1 VAAMLATS
9 TMGMGWEQR
18 APEVAVAPWIDTGNR
33 AAVARAYAA
42 TFGTGE
48 PVLDWS
54 GHQDGC
60 DAGTSDATFRSATI
74 DRVNYYRAMAGV
86 PATIIEEAELSAKAQ
101 EAAIMMSAEGRLSHE
116 PDAGFACYNPTG
128 AEAAANSNLYLGRN
142 GPNAI
147 DGYIED
153 PGEDNA
159 DVGHRNTIL
168 HPPTRR
174 MGVGDV
180 DRSEL
185 GYSANALWVFDSRV
199 FDEGVAGHQSPMRE
213 ADRFVAWPPRGYIP
227 APLIHPRWSFTLAGA
242 DVSAAEV
249 TMFDPAA
256 AEGEGEVPLRVVSR
270 TGAPGHVPLP
280 TVVWE
285 PEINLSPERDT
296 DYVIVI
302 TGIVPEDI
310 APAAPVADI
319 HPAYT
324 YTVRIMGDAPSGQLT
339 VSEALSRFYGLRT
352 AG

>member
-1 VAAMLATS
+1 MAAMLATS
-9 TMGMGWEQR
+9 ALGMGWEQR
-18 APEVAVAPWIDTGNR
+18 APEVAVAPWIDTSDR
-33 AAVARAYAA
+33 TAVARAYAA
-42 TFGTGE
+42 AFGARE
-48 PVLDWS
+48 PVLAWT
-54 GHQDGC
+54 GRHEGC
-60 DAGTSDATFRSATI
+60 EAGTSDPSFRSATL

-86 PATIIEEAELSAKAQ
+86 PATVAEDAELSAKAQ

-116 PDAGFACYNPTG
+116 PDPAYACYNPTG

-142 GPNAI
+142 GPTAI

-153 PGEDNA
+153 PGDDNT

-227 APLIHPRWSFTLAGA
+227 APLVHPRWSFTLAGA
-242 DVSAAEV
+242 DMSGAEV
-249 TMFDPAA
+249 TKFDPSA
-256 AEGEGEVPLRVVSR
+256 AEGEREVPLRVVSR

-285 PEINLSPERDT
+285 PEVNPSPEQDT

-302 TGIVPEDI
+302 TGIVPEDV
-310 APAAPVADI
+310 APAAPVADV

-324 YTVRIMGDAPSGQLT
+324 YTVRIMGNAPSGQLT
-339 VSEALSRFYGLRT
+339 VSEALALFSGL
-352 AG
+352 AA

>member
-1 VAAMLATS
+1 MAAMLATS
-9 TMGMGWEQR
+9 TVGMGWEQR
-18 APEVAVAPWIDTGNR
+18 APEVAVAPWIDTDDR
-33 AAVARAYAA
+33 AAVAGAYAA
-42 TFGTGE
+42 TFGSREPTLSWTG
-48 PVLDWS
+48 
-54 GHQDGC
+54 HHDGC
-60 DAGTSDATFRSATI
+60 DAGTSDPSFRSATI
-74 DRVNYYRAMAGV
+74 DRVNFYRAMAGV
-86 PATIIEEAELSAKAQ
+86 SATVTEDAELSAKAQ

-116 PDAGFACYNPTG
+116 PGPAYACYNPTG

-142 GPNAI
+142 GPTAI

-185 GYSANALWVFDSRV
+185 GYSANALWVFDNRV

-213 ADRFVAWPPRGYIP
+213 ADRFVAWPPRGYVP

-249 TMFDPAA
+249 KMFDPSAP
-256 AEGEGEVPLRVVSR
+256 EGEREVPLRVVSR

-285 PEINLSPERDT
+285 PEVNPSPEHDT
-296 DYVIVI
+296 DYVVVI
-302 TGIVPEDI
+302 TGIAPEDI
-310 APAAPVADI
+310 APAPPVNDVR
-319 HPAYT
+319 PAYT
-324 YTVRIMGDAPSGQLT
+324 YTVRIMGNAPSGQLT
-339 VSEALSRFYGLRT
+339 VGEALSLISSL
-352 AG
+352 

>member
-1 VAAMLATS
+1 MAAMLATS
-9 TMGMGWEQR
+9 TLGMGWEQR
-18 APEVAVAPWIDTGNR
+18 APEASVVPWLDTADR

-42 TFGTGE
+42 TFGARV
-48 PVLDWS
+48 PVLSWT
-54 GHQDGC
+54 GHHDGC
-60 DAGTSDATFRSATI
+60 DAGTSDSSFRSATM

-86 PATIIEEAELSAKAQ
+86 PATVTEDSELSAKAQ

-116 PDAGFACYNPTG
+116 PGPAFACYNTTG

-142 GPNAI
+142 GPTAI

-153 PGEDNA
+153 PGDDNA

-180 DRSEL
+180 DRSDL

-249 TMFDPAA
+249 KMFDPSAA
-256 AEGEGEVPLRVVSR
+256 PGEREVPLRVVSR

-285 PEINLSPERDT
+285 PEVDPSPEHDT
-296 DYVIVI
+296 DYVVVI
-302 TGIVPEDI
+302 TGIAPEVV
-310 APAAPVADI
+310 APAAPVTVVRS
-319 HPAYT
+319 AYT
-324 YTVRIMGDAPSGQLT
+324 YTVRVMGDAPSGQLT
-339 VSEALSRFYGLRT
+339 VSEALARFSG
-352 AG
+352 A

>member
-1 VAAMLATS
+1 MAAMLATS
-9 TMGMGWEQR
+9 TVGMGWEQG
-18 APEVAVAPWIDTGNR
+18 APEVALVPWIDTDDR
-33 AAVARAYAA
+33 SAVAQAYAA
-42 TFGTGE
+42 TFAARE
-48 PVLDWS
+48 PGLDWT
-54 GHQDGC
+54 GHHDGC
-60 DAGTSDATFRSATI
+60 EAGTSGPSFRTATI

-86 PATIIEEAELSAKAQ
+86 SATVSEDGELSAKAQ

-116 PDAGFACYNPTG
+116 PSPAFACYNATG

-142 GPNAI
+142 GPTAI

-185 GYSANALWVFDSRV
+185 GYSANALWVFDARV
-199 FDEGVAGHQSPMRE
+199 FDEGVEGHQSPMRE
-213 ADRFVAWPPRGYIP
+213 TDRFVAWPPRGYVP

-249 TMFDPAA
+249 KMFDPSAP
-256 AEGEGEVPLRVVSR
+256 EGQRVVPLRVVSR

-285 PEINLSPERDT
+285 PEVGPSPERDT
-296 DYVIVI
+296 DYVVVI
-302 TGIVPEDI
+302 TGIAPEDV
-310 APAAPVADI
+310 APAAPVNDI
-319 HPAYT
+319 RPAYT
-324 YTVRIMGDAPSGQLT
+324 YTVRVMGDAPSGQLT
-339 VSEALSRFYGLRT
+339 VSEALSLFSST
-352 AG
+352 S